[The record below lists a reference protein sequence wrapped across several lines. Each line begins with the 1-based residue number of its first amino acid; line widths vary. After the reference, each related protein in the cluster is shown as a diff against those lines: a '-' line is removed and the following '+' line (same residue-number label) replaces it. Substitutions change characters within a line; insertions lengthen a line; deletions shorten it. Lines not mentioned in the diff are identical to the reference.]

1 MITNYFKITIRNILR
16 HKVYAFINIL
26 GLAVGMACCILI
38 LLLVQHHLSYD
49 RFHKNV
55 GDIYRVIKEV
65 KFTNYI
71 DTWAITTGPLGPS
84 LKKDFP
90 DIIDA
95 ARIFYPLEYL
105 LNYKEKNFYEKL
117 VFTDG
122 SLFEMFSFPL
132 IKGNRSTALSDPY
145 SIVLSEKMAAKY
157 FGIENPLGKIITV
170 SQKYSFQVT
179 GVMKNI
185 PRNSSLKA
193 DFFIPVKSAKDLM
206 GRRDDQWAT
215 GSWVKTFVQ
224 LQKRRPYQEI
234 VQKISTYLNDKPTI
248 EKDARLNLQPFS
260 KIHLYS
266 NYEYDW
272 LTLPNLIDVVIMLCI
287 LSLFILI
294 IACVNFMNLATA
306 RSANRARE
314 VGVRK
319 VVGAYRSDIIKQFF
333 GESILL
339 AFLSLFIALLLVE
352 LMLPLFNNLTQSEL
366 SFDIAGNTG
375 LLIGLPAITLI
386 TGIISGSYPALFLSS
401 FQPVNVIKDTL
412 RSGRRGSSFRKILIV
427 FQFALTILL
436 IVCTAAVY
444 YQLNYMR
451 NKDLGYDKEH
461 ILFAPI
467 RGNIREKLEPLKKE
481 LQHNLNILGVTA
493 SASLLTRGWRY
504 STSTW
509 DWEGKNPHEEIEM
522 RMEFVDDD
530 YLMTFGMQLVQGR
543 NFSKGDSTDAKEAV
557 LVNEK
562 AVNVMRL
569 QSPIGSR
576 LIHVDKNYKI
586 IGVVKNYHLRSL
598 REGIDP
604 LVLFYRPENSQVL
617 SVKLM
622 SENIPQTVSYV
633 ETIWKKF
640 SPGYP
645 FNYRFL
651 DEALEN
657 LYRYENAISTILKYS
672 SILAIFVACLGLFG
686 LMSFMAEQR
695 TKEICIR
702 KAIGASMTNLVVL
715 LSKEFLKCVLIA
727 NIIAWPIAF
736 FLVHAWLDNYAYR
749 TNISFWIFILAATI
763 TIVITLLTVSYQ
775 AVKAAAGNPVEA
787 LRYE

>member
-1 MITNYFKITIRNILR
+1 MFKNYLKIAIRNILR
-16 HKVYAFINIL
+16 HKVYSFINIF

-65 KFTNYI
+65 KFTNYS
-71 DTWAITTGPLGPS
+71 DKWAVTTGPLGPS

-90 DIIDA
+90 DIINA
-95 ARIFYPLEYL
+95 ARIYYPLEYL
-105 LNYKEKNFYEKL
+105 LTYKDKNFYEKP
-117 VFTDG
+117 VFADG
-122 SLFEMFSFPL
+122 SLFEMFSFPF
-132 IKGNRSTALSDPY
+132 IKGNPSTALSEPY
-145 SIVLSEKMAAKY
+145 SIVISEKMAEKY

-224 LQKRRPYQEI
+224 LQKRRPYQEV
-234 VQKISTYLNDKPTI
+234 VQKISNYLYDKPTI

-272 LTLPNLIDVVIMLCI
+272 LTLPNLIDVVIILCI
-287 LSLFILI
+287 LSLCILI

-339 AFLSLFIALLLVE
+339 ASLSLSIALLLVK
-352 LMLPLFNNLTQSEL
+352 LMLPLFNNLTQSGL
-366 SFDIAGNTG
+366 SLDISGNTG
-375 LLIGLPAITLI
+375 LLIGLPVITLI
-386 TGIISGSYPALFLSS
+386 TGILSGSYPALFLSS
-401 FQPVNVIKDTL
+401 FQPVNVLKGTL

-436 IVCTAAVY
+436 FVCTAAVY

-467 RGNIREKLEPLKKE
+467 RGNMREKLESSKKE
-481 LQHNLNILGVTA
+481 LQQNPNILGVTA
-493 SASLLTRGWRY
+493 NASLLTRGWRY

-543 NFSKGDSTDAKEAV
+543 NFSKGKTTDAKETV

-569 QSPIGSR
+569 
-576 LIHVDKNYKI
+576 
-586 IGVVKNYHLRSL
+586 
-598 REGIDP
+598 
-604 LVLFYRPENSQVL
+604 
-617 SVKLM
+617 
-622 SENIPQTVSYV
+622 
-633 ETIWKKF
+633 
-640 SPGYP
+640 
-645 FNYRFL
+645 
-651 DEALEN
+651 
-657 LYRYENAISTILKYS
+657 
-672 SILAIFVACLGLFG
+672 
-686 LMSFMAEQR
+686 
-695 TKEICIR
+695 
-702 KAIGASMTNLVVL
+702 
-715 LSKEFLKCVLIA
+715 
-727 NIIAWPIAF
+727 
-736 FLVHAWLDNYAYR
+736 
-749 TNISFWIFILAATI
+749 
-763 TIVITLLTVSYQ
+763 
-775 AVKAAAGNPVEA
+775 
-787 LRYE
+787 